1 MTIHGWKVLAS
12 YSRGSALWSHFE
24 CPWGHQ
30 ERWRQFDAHQQT
42 GHTPDT
48 EPQSLDYHL
57 PLNAIPYCILKPDLI
72 QQRQTIDWLA
82 HLPFKGVNSSKYYTS
97 TEFLPHSKHMS
108 SPLQRQTGNNR
119 SRSPVY
125 LTCDATGCY
134 TDVSGRYIGHILRFN
149 RSSRTAWPL
158 KSGMVGCPETS
169 VFKYQLTPRKI
180 VKGGPVFLDC
190 LTVTASERFS
200 RNVDDQPPTYAV

>member
-1 MTIHGWKVLAS
+1 MDPEGRRVLERDGNHFFCKLYQIYIKTTSSNNHYHRRSREKNLTQARNGTEMIHLEQNCVWRWTRDRIPFLLKQKKQAVVTIHGWKVLAS

-72 QQRQTIDWLA
+72 QQRQTIHWLA

-108 SPLQRQTGNNR
+108 SPLQRQTGNKR
-119 SRSPVY
+119 SRSPV
-125 LTCDATGCY
+125 
-134 TDVSGRYIGHILRFN
+134 I
-149 RSSRTAWPL
+149 
-158 KSGMVGCPETS
+158 
-169 VFKYQLTPRKI
+169 
-180 VKGGPVFLDC
+180 
-190 LTVTASERFS
+190 
-200 RNVDDQPPTYAV
+200 